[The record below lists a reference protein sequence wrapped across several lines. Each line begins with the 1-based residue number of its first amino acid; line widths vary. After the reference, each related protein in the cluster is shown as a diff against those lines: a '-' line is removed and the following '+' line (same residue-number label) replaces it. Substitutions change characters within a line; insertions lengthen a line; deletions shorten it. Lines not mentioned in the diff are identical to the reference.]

1 MKFFISR
8 PFMEG
13 WYSGTSR
20 VIIILKRFQYHQ
32 RMNAIVRR
40 AFLSIWI
47 GCMSMIL
54 LSSALQAQDE
64 IPSPAAPGRP
74 KIGLVLSGGG
84 ARGATHVG
92 VIQVLE
98 ELRVPLDYIAGT
110 SMGSIIGGLYATG
123 TPVDELEKLTTR
135 IDWEKIFSDTVPRR
149 NQFYRDKADKENY
162 LIDIEL
168 DARQGLA
175 LPRGLIPGK
184 KLDLTLRA
192 LTLGAGNDYNEFP
205 IPFRAVATDMET
217 GEEVVLGRGDLAR
230 ALRASMAIPV
240 AFSPVEIDGR
250 LLADGGMAKNLPVD
264 VARQMGADV
273 IIAVNIGTPLYTR
286 DDLDNFL
293 AITDQ
298 TTGFLTNRNV
308 DEQITTLMPSDILIT
323 PDLKDITT
331 ASFTRMNQ
339 AVEIGRKAALDAA
352 EELSRY
358 SLTKEEYLSL
368 RQEQLKRSKRPDKIE
383 FIEIRETEVLKA
395 HILSGY
401 LKRIMERAR
410 GKPPEAEV
418 LAQDIF
424 EISKRADLE
433 NIDFQLVERNG
444 RQGLILEPRE
454 KEHVQHTIEAGL
466 QLSNDFEGN
475 TSYDFLFKYT
485 ITRINR
491 LGAEWKNSFQLGQ
504 RRKIFTEFY
513 QPLETSAWRLFVAP
527 YAQHDAHPF
536 YLYVDDERI
545 AEYERRDL
553 FGGADLGVQLAEYGE
568 FRLGLLKG
576 RTKVKRTTGEPSLPE
591 NTFDIGTYKASFVL
605 DQLDDTGFPKEG
617 LLFETIFYA
626 GRVHLGSDENYDVLK
641 ALLVKPVSIGRSTVI
656 PRFRWESVLTS
667 TDEFN
672 QDFFLGGLF
681 DLSGTAPNQ
690 LYGQQILLGE
700 FVYTFKLLK
709 EKVFGNDLYLG
720 ASIEA
725 GNAWEKRS
733 QVSTGDLIYAGSA
746 FLGADSIIGPI
757 YLGFGHTDEGDSAAY
772 FYIGA
777 LF

>member
-1 MKFFISR
+1 MRLTLI
-8 PFMEG
+8 M
-13 WYSGTSR
+13 
-20 VIIILKRFQYHQ
+20 ILERMHCYG
-32 RMNAIVRR
+32 RMNHFMRR
-40 AFLSIWI
+40 AFQIILV
-47 GCMSMIL
+47 GCMSIFS
-54 LSSALQAQDE
+54 LSPILQAQDE
-64 IPSPAAPGRP
+64 TPPCAAAVRP
-74 KIGLVLSGGG
+74 RVGLVLSGGG
-84 ARGATHVG
+84 ARGAAHVG

-98 ELRVPLDYIAGT
+98 ELRVPVDYIAGT

-123 TPVDELEKLTTR
+123 TTVDELEKLTTR
-135 IDWEKIFSDTVPRR
+135 IDWEKIFSDTVSRR
-149 NQFYRDKADKENY
+149 QQFYREKDGKENY
-162 LIDIEL
+162 LISIEI
-168 DARQGLA
+168 DAQKGLA
-175 LPRGLIPGK
+175 LPQGLIPGK

-217 GEEVVLGRGDLAR
+217 GEEVVLGKGDLAR

-250 LLADGGMAKNLPVD
+250 LLADGGMARNLPVD
-264 VARQMGADV
+264 VARQMGAQV

-286 DDLDNFL
+286 DDLDDFL

-308 DEQITTLMPSDILIT
+308 DEQITKLMPSDILIT
-323 PDLKDITT
+323 PDLKDIST
-331 ASFTRMNQ
+331 ASFTRMYQ
-339 AVEIGRKAALDAA
+339 AMEIGRKATLDAA
-352 EELSRY
+352 EELNRH
-358 SLTKEEYLSL
+358 SLTKEEYLSF
-368 RQEQLKRSKRPDKIE
+368 RQDQLKRSTRPDKIE
-383 FIEIRETEVLKA
+383 FIEIRKTEVLNA
-395 HILSGY
+395 HIFSGY

-418 LAQDIF
+418 LARDIF

-444 RQGLILEPRE
+444 RQGLLLEPRE
-454 KEHVQHTIEAGL
+454 KEYVQHTIEAGL
-466 QLSNDFEGN
+466 ELSNDFEGN

-527 YAQHDAHPF
+527 YAQYDANPF

-553 FGGADLGVQLAEYGE
+553 FGGTDLGVQLAEYGE
-568 FRLGLLKG
+568 LRFGLMKG

-591 NTFDIGTYKASFVL
+591 NTFDIGTYKAGFVL

-617 LLFETIFYA
+617 LLIETTFLA
-626 GRVHLGSDENYDVLK
+626 GRDHLGSDEDYDVFK
-641 ALLVKPVSIGRSTVI
+641 ALLVKPVSIGRSTLI

-672 QDFFLGGLF
+672 QNFFLGGLF

-690 LYGQQILLGE
+690 LYGKQLLLGE
-700 FVYTFKLLK
+700 LVYTFKLLK